1 VTAAGAAG
9 APAARGAAA
18 LVAAALALAG
28 CGEDRGGATSTD
40 TTAAPAPAPAQ
51 PEAPPEPPVAEVRLT
66 ESDYRLDPAQIRV
79 DRPATLEIEVR
90 NRGERRH
97 ALSVEDGGS
106 GARTRTLDPGESQVL
121 RVELAEPGR
130 YRWYC
135 PVDGH
140 ARRGMRGSIAVARGG
155 D

>member
-1 VTAAGAAG
+1 MSVAR
-9 APAARGAAA
+9 PARAAA
-18 LVAAALALAG
+18 FATAALALGG

-40 TTAAPAPAPAQ
+40 TTAAPARPAQ
-51 PEAPPEPPVAEVRLT
+51 PPPRVEAPAAEVRVRLD
-66 ESDYRLDPAQIRV
+66 EHRLDPAQIRV

-90 NRGERRH
+90 NRGRRRH
-97 ALSVEDGGS
+97 ALDVDDGGT

-130 YRWYC
+130 YRWHC

-140 ARRGMRGSIAVARGG
+140 AKRGMRGSIAVARGDG
-155 D
+155 